1 MSEHTRTSQSR
12 FARLCDRISLC
23 RTRCRTLASLVR
35 IGQATPADELDQRL
49 KRDTGVV
56 VAPRP
61 DPRGDHYRRLLRR
74 GYPLW

>member
-12 FARLCDRISLC
+12 FARLCERISLC
-23 RTRCRTLASLVR
+23 RSVASLFG
-35 IGQATPADELDQRL
+35 ISQAMPVDELDERL
-49 KRDTGVV
+49 KRDTGVD

-61 DPRGDHYRRLLRR
+61 DPRGDHYRRLLKP